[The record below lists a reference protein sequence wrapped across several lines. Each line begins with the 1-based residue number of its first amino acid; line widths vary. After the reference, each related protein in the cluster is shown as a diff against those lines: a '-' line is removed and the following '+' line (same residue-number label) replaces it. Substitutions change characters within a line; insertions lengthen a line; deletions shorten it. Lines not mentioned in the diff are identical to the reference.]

1 MTRHDP
7 RLAIEQMIAYAREAE
22 AVASGFTAET
32 LAADRLRS
40 LALVRLVE
48 LVGEA
53 STRVPAGIR
62 ELHPDVPWRELK
74 DTRNRLIHGYDGVD
88 LAITLEICHR
98 DLPKLRIA
106 LGDSA

>member
-1 MTRHDP
+1 
-7 RLAIEQMIAYAREAE
+7 MIAYAREAE
-22 AVASGFTAET
+22 AVAYGFTAET

-53 STRVPAGIR
+53 STRVPPGIR

-106 LGDSA
+106 LGDGA